1 MAHRKAALFA
11 LAHRKVALLAFRSAP
26 RQLPALGTRP
36 LCLQAPGGGSTRAKN
51 LWDGGGEAT
60 AVTPISGQ
68 FGGPSAAAERFAKE
82 STAAAYALQSPPSPS
97 GPSIGLPENW
107 WHGSGDAAPPE
118 HSDMGTASL
127 SSVLTGSVQSLW
139 ITELCRTMSLTFL
152 MFWKEKV
159 TINYPMEKGAL
170 APSPPPCRALAH
182 RALLGALSPRFRGE
196 HALRRYATGDERC
209 IACKLCEAICPA
221 QAITIEAEELLYDK
235 QKLLENGNKWETAIA
250 ANIAAEYVYR

>member
-170 APSPPPCRALAH
+170 APNPPPCRALAH
-182 RALLGALSPRFRGE
+182 RALLGDAPARPQAPSRRASAGSTRCAATRPATSAASPASCARRSARRRQSRSRRRCGRMARAARRG
-196 HALRRYATGDERC
+196 T
-209 IACKLCEAICPA
+209 
-221 QAITIEAEELLYDK
+221 TS
-235 QKLLENGNKWETAIA
+235 T
-250 ANIAAEYVYR
+250 

>member
-159 TINYPMEKGAL
+159 TLNYPFEKA
-170 APSPPPCRALAH
+170 
-182 RALLGALSPRFRGE
+182 ALSPRFRGE
-196 HALRRYATGDERC
+196 HALRRYSSGEERC

-221 QAITIEAEELLYDK
+221 QAITIDAEVRRGSLLF
-235 QKLLENGNKWETAIA
+235 
-250 ANIAAEYVYR
+250 